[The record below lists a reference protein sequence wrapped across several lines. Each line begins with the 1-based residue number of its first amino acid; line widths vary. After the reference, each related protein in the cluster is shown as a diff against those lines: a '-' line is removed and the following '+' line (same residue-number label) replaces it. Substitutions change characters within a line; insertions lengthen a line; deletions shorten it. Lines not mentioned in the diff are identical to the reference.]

1 MENTAIKLTNAAA
14 EHVKNFLAKN
24 SEGVGLRVSVKTT
37 GCSGYQYV
45 VNMAD
50 KTNESDMVFQSQG
63 ITIVLD
69 DKSLPFLEGTE
80 MDYVREGL
88 IEGFRF
94 NNPKVEN
101 TCGCGESFSIKED
114 SPLQTG
120 SSE

>member
-1 MENTAIKLTNAAA
+1 MENTAIKLTDAAA
-14 EHVKNFLAKN
+14 VHVKNFLAKN
-24 SEGVGLRVSVKTT
+24 SGGVGLRVSVKTT

-45 VNMAD
+45 VNLAED
-50 KTNESDMVFQSQG
+50 TNESDMVFQSQG

-120 SSE
+120 PSE